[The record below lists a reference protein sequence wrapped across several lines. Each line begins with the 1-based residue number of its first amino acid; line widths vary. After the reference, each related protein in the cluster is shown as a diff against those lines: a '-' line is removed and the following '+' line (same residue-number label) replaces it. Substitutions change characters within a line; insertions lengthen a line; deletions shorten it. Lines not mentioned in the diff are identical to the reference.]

1 MICCVN
7 IFTQQ
12 ILTEQQ
18 LIDTVLNNNYLL
30 ANALLKVD
38 AQKSLQKTSW
48 NISDPEIFV
57 EQNPFESLTFS
68 VEQTFDFPSQYIK
81 QGQLNREKTALS
93 EKEYAVVKNE
103 LIKNLRLLY
112 LELQYTSAKLNYLQ
126 LQDSLLRQIKDASIK
141 SFDAGNVDYLQK
153 IFAETQYGELHQRY
167 IKEEAEMEKLKQYF
181 FALTASQFAFT
192 VTVLQRLSLKNDS
205 IIILLNPSY
214 VYAEQNINVTQKQ
227 YEALKAQAMPDIL
240 LGYTAPL
247 KEDAVYT
254 PAFKAGISIPLWFNA
269 YSGNNAAAKAEIAIA
284 ENNLR
289 IQERNLTQQKA
300 DALSAYYANE
310 QTVRY
315 YEKEGLPNATE
326 IAKTA
331 MRLKESGEIDFM
343 NYLRTLNDA
352 FEIQLNYIE
361 ALRNYNSA
369 VIEIDYLNGN

>member
-205 IIILLNPSY
+205 IIILQNPSY

-227 YEALKAQAMPDIL
+227 YEAVKAQAMPDIL